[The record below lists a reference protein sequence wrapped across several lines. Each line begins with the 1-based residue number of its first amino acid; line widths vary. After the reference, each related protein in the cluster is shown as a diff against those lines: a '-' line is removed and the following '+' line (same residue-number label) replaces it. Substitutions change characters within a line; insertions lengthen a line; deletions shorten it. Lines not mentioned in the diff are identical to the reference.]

1 MTPITHYSAPFAL
14 LLSALLAT
22 SCVQV
27 RPRPDFDTAR
37 SLIEESTG
45 RQEVFDPYAAGLTE
59 EELNAIVADGLSLDE
74 ALRVALT
81 NNRDLQAE
89 FQEIGIAH
97 ADWVQSRLLS
107 NPSLDVLFWLPTG
120 GGSNMLEAFLG
131 VELLELWR
139 IPVRSEAARQ
149 DLEATVLRIA
159 RRAGEHLAEAR
170 KAYYVAVATE
180 ELHQVAQENVK
191 LIARSFE
198 AVKNLHEAGA
208 ADAFDENLA
217 QGPLLAAQLALR
229 TARIEAANARRD
241 LAKRLSIV
249 RPVDSLVLID
259 PLPRPEEARVNPE
272 ALVEQAISSRL
283 DLRAIAT
290 AIEALEARVRFDRR
304 KAWGDAAAGPAFQ
317 NNGSSNGDDLAGPGL
332 SLTLPIFDQNQAQ
345 VARAGFKL
353 EQMVKLH
360 EAAQVAVTQ
369 NVRSSADRLNSAA
382 GNLAFYGD
390 ELLPHVERSLALAQ
404 DSYAAGRTT
413 LLALLEVQRQLLD
426 ARRGHVTLRLEAAVA
441 SSELGRVVG
450 KPLPELRP

>member
-1 MTPITHYSAPFAL
+1 MTPMTHYSAPFAL

-27 RPRPDFDTAR
+27 KPRPDFDTAR
-37 SLIEESTG
+37 SLVEESTG

-107 NPSLDVLFWLPTG
+107 NPSLDVLFWLPTD

-180 ELHQVAQENVK
+180 ELHQVAQENVE

-249 RPVDSLVLID
+249 RPVDNLVLTD
-259 PLPRPEEARVNPE
+259 PLPRPEEVEVNPE
-272 ALVEQAISSRL
+272 ALAEQASSSRL

-290 AIEALEARVRFDRR
+290 AIEAYSQAIELGNTDPRTWRGLGLAHMRAGARVQGQEAL
-304 KAWGDAAAGPAFQ
+304 KTYLEMEPDAP
-317 NNGSSNGDDLAGPGL
+317 
-332 SLTLPIFDQNQAQ
+332 
-345 VARAGFKL
+345 
-353 EQMVKLH
+353 
-360 EAAQVAVTQ
+360 
-369 NVRSSADRLNSAA
+369 
-382 GNLAFYGD
+382 
-390 ELLPHVERSLALAQ
+390 
-404 DSYAAGRTT
+404 
-413 LLALLEVQRQLLD
+413 D
-426 ARRGHVTLRLEAAVA
+426 APMMSMMIGVN
-441 SSELGRVVG
+441 
-450 KPLPELRP
+450 